1 MRSIVVGVE
10 NTAAAERAL
19 DRALLEARRTGR
31 PVRVVRAWQ
40 TPVWVGAAMGQ
51 TYDYDV
57 FAAQVSSA
65 EAARMETEELVEKA
79 RARLPE
85 GPPVEIR
92 ITVAEGSAGLALV
105 TAAEGEALLVVGS
118 HSRAGRGGALFGSTT
133 AHVLHHTETPV
144 MVVPHEGPPAG
155 TFHTVVVGLDGSEA
169 SRSALRWAHQAARD
183 NQCSLMLV
191 HAWEIAN
198 VPGDEHVFFDSDIT
212 GFEATLR
219 AWLLDEAA
227 EVLDVD
233 DVQVIAL
240 HGSPSRM
247 LVSTVGPDDLLVVG
261 SRGEGGFAGLHLGS
275 VSTQCARHATGVV
288 TVVRAGE
295 ERLADVR

>member
-10 NTAAAERAL
+10 NTAPAERAL
-19 DRALLEARRTGR
+19 DRALLEGRRTGL

-51 TYDYDV
+51 AYDYDV

-65 EAARMETEELVEKA
+65 EAARLEVDDLVEKA
-79 RARLPE
+79 LTRLPE
-85 GPPVEIR
+85 GPPVEVKR
-92 ITVAEGSAGLALV
+92 TVVEGSAGHVLV
-105 TAAEGEALLVVGS
+105 TASQDEALLVVGS
-118 HSRAGRGGALFGSTT
+118 HGHSGLGGALFGSTT
-133 AHVLHHTETPV
+133 AHVLHHSQTPV
-144 MVVPHEGPPAG
+144 MVVPHDGPPPG
-155 TFHTVVVGLDGSEA
+155 SFHAVVVGLDGSEA

-183 NQCSLMLV
+183 HQCSLLLV
-191 HAWEIAN
+191 HAWEIAT
-198 VPGDEHVFFDSDIT
+198 VPGDEHVFFDTDIT

-227 EVLDVD
+227 EVLEVD
-233 DVQVIAL
+233 DVQVVAL

-247 LVSTVGPDDLLVVG
+247 LISAVGPDDLLVVG

-275 VSTQCARHATGVV
+275 VSTQCARHCTGVV

>member
-19 DRALLEARRTGR
+19 DRALLEGRRTGR
-31 PVRVVRAWQ
+31 PVRVVRAWL

-57 FAAQVSSA
+57 FQAQVASA
-65 EAARMETEELVEKA
+65 EAARLEVEDLLEKA

-85 GPPVEIR
+85 GPPVEVTT
-92 ITVAEGSAGLALV
+92 TVTEGNAGHALE
-105 TAAEGEALLVVGS
+105 TAGKDEALLVVGS

-133 AHVLHHTETPV
+133 AHVLHHSETPV

-155 TFHTVVVGLDGSEA
+155 SFHTVIVGLDGSEA
-169 SRSALRWAHQAARD
+169 SRSALRWAHRAAQD
-183 NQCSLMLV
+183 SHCSLMLV

-227 EVLDVD
+227 EVLGID

-247 LVSTVGPDDLLVVG
+247 LISAVGPDDLLVVG

-275 VSTQCARHATGVV
+275 VSTQCARHCTGVV

-295 ERLADVR
+295 ERLADVS